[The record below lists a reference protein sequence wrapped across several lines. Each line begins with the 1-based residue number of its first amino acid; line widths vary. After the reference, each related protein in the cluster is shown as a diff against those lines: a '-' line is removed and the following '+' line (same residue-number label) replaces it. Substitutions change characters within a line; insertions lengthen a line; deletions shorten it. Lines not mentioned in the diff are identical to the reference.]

1 MSKRW
6 RGITA
11 TSPSALSDCQARFQ
25 TRAGHICVLCG
36 FIPTTKNKYRELQD
50 HLVRVHFREA
60 IKAALPTRR
69 PYLCP
74 EKNCSV
80 EGKDWQA
87 LMRHYTGK
95 HGVLDAYLKH
105 ALTETALSPS
115 EETHHH
121 LPVVE
126 TLEHGP
132 GETLYIQDPNN
143 IIHTEVDPMGQD
155 PHSVEVVT
163 SFEYPPMMTTTTLDT
178 GTTITTTESVLQS
191 APCATHY
198 VTHDICAE
206 PTTQTIQIQNFEER
220 LKDTSSSS
228 SSSTSPGKVLEVSQP
243 SEDLAPQVNT
253 VSSTIP
259 FPTTIPLM
267 LGATAT
273 KRPKTEP
280 DIVVNNGVT
289 PENYELV
296 DLKYFIADPSKVLS
310 LPYKII
316 LPQMEEEEEPPCKI
330 HKSLESR
337 TVQTEMTT
345 LPPPRPIT
353 VSVQVQTD
361 PWIPSPT
368 ATLQAA
374 NNNTHMS
381 TQTPSIKTE
390 ILEASELAGDNNNN
404 GRTIKELD
412 FSMF

>member
-1 MSKRW
+1 
-6 RGITA
+6 
-11 TSPSALSDCQARFQ
+11 
-25 TRAGHICVLCG
+25 
-36 FIPTTKNKYRELQD
+36 
-50 HLVRVHFREA
+50 
-60 IKAALPTRR
+60 
-69 PYLCP
+69 
-74 EKNCSV
+74 
-80 EGKDWQA
+80 
-87 LMRHYTGK
+87 
-95 HGVLDAYLKH
+95 
-105 ALTETALSPS
+105 
-115 EETHHH
+115 
-121 LPVVE
+121 
-126 TLEHGP
+126 
-132 GETLYIQDPNN
+132 
-143 IIHTEVDPMGQD
+143 MGQD

-296 DLKYFIADPSKVLS
+296 DLKYFIADPSK
-310 LPYKII
+310 II

-353 VSVQVQTD
+353 VSVQQ
-361 PWIPSPT
+361 PSKP
-368 ATLQAA
+368 
-374 NNNTHMS
+374 
-381 TQTPSIKTE
+381 PII
-390 ILEASELAGDNNNN
+390 ILICPLNALAGDNNNN
-404 GRTIKELD
+404 GRTIKNWTSPCSNLPINK
-412 FSMF
+412 